1 MCEFGDYLGG
11 LDEDTEM
18 QNLTLYTEQKA
29 DGIYRYRWRV
39 PKELVYRL
47 GKGYPYHNLGRTKK
61 DIVSKWSAADS
72 EIAEILN
79 IDKKNAE
86 EVAELSRQ
94 KDHR

>member
-1 MCEFGDYLGG
+1 M
-11 LDEDTEM
+11 
-18 QNLTLYTEQKA
+18 
-29 DGIYRYRWRV
+29 

-79 IDKKNAE
+79 IAKKNAE
-86 EVAELSRQ
+86 KVAEISRQ
-94 KDHR
+94 KDHRSLILQAREGGIRRGSG